1 MWVKIHTSA
10 GSRKIIAICDK
21 DLLGKKV
28 EEGRLQLDINEH
40 FYKGEKKT
48 KKEIVPLLKGSF
60 ILNLTGENVITS
72 DVNLFIASIGGHK
85 DWFQAVHNGSVDVCR
100 IVGGCNKHH
109 LGKIERVINEVIQKA
124 VVLGGVEEL
133 DKDTHDIHAGFLCDP
148 VDFVEENDG
157 VFDPGVAKG
166 ADDVAW
172 FGLDMEAGLA
182 AKITGGP

>member
-60 ILNLTGENVITS
+60 ILNLVGEGAVALGIELGLV
-72 DVNLFIASIGGHK
+72 DKLHVLYIKGIPHA
-85 DWFQAVHNGSVDVCR
+85 QAV
-100 IVGGCNKHH
+100 
-109 LGKIERVINEVIQKA
+109 
-124 VVLGGVEEL
+124 VE
-133 DKDTHDIHAGFLCDP
+133 
-148 VDFVEENDG
+148 
-157 VFDPGVAKG
+157 
-166 ADDVAW
+166 
-172 FGLDMEAGLA
+172 
-182 AKITGGP
+182 